1 MTTGWDRCR
10 VILPLSAEFSKD
22 PLGLAMKEKPSPEA
36 LVSREHLSSV
46 LSALVPPLIAKL
58 GRGFGT

>member
-1 MTTGWDRCR
+1 M
-10 VILPLSAEFSKD
+10 ILPLSVEFSKD
-22 PLGLAMKEKPSPEA
+22 PLGLAMQEKPSPEA

-58 GRGFGT
+58 GRGFGTQ